1 MICDHSK
8 VTKTSCWIAQIADL
22 YAIGRTILRYR
33 QLAVGI
39 CVGIATSYG
48 WNLGSLSNRA
58 AYAFQT
64 DVLSSSLTSQLSQ
77 PNNNSLATVIAQ
89 NTSVAGGIRLNSIR
103 PANNGLML
111 NVNANPQ
118 IRIQREDNPDRLIVD
133 LQNTEVIKELHKSN
147 LPMNRFGVKQIRIA
161 QFQNNPA
168 IARLVFDLDSND
180 PNSKSAWQS
189 QYIAATNTLLLTPSN
204 TPSNQVT
211 QAIPIAPPIAP
222 SLPMPIRN
230 NLTNTIPN
238 NASRP
243 AAIERLS
250 FSSTGQLLIEAN
262 QPINYQVNLDRTSG
276 NFNLIVAN
284 ANISPNLQRPTLA
297 TNSPIER
304 IRLSQVGNSV
314 EIGIKTLAGW
324 KVNEAQRQNN
334 QQIKLQVG
342 INRISQVPNNN
353 PIPLPN
359 SSPTAPVPQNTG
371 DRRRGVIF
379 VDPGHGGRDPGAV
392 ANGIQEKDVV
402 LTISLLLGQT
412 LQGMGFTVY
421 YARTND
427 IEIDLEPRV
436 AAAERVNAD
445 VFVSVHAN
453 SLDSRNS
460 SVNGVETFFARGST
474 TGREL
479 ASYVQSQIISTTGAT
494 DRNAKAAGFYVI
506 AKTSMPAILVE
517 TGFVTN
523 PAEARNLSNPN
534 YQKQMAEAI
543 ARGIDQFIR
552 VRGR

>member
-1 MICDHSK
+1 
-8 VTKTSCWIAQIADL
+8 L
-22 YAIGRTILRYR
+22 LYR

-58 AYAFQT
+58 AYALQT
-64 DVLSSSLTSQLSQ
+64 DVLSSSLTSQVSQQ

-89 NTSVAGGIRLNSIR
+89 NTSETNAIRLNSIR
-103 PANNGLML
+103 PVTNGLML

-168 IARLVFDLDSND
+168 IARLVFDLDNND
-180 PNSKSAWQS
+180 PNSKIAWQS

-204 TPSNQVT
+204 TPSSQVA
-211 QAIPIAPPIAP
+211 QAIPIAPNLPI
-222 SLPMPIRN
+222 PIRN
-230 NLTNTIPN
+230 NLINTIPN
-238 NASRP
+238 NTSRP

-262 QPINYQVNLDRTSG
+262 QPINYQTNLDRASG
-276 NFNLIVAN
+276 NFNLTVAN

-297 TNSPIER
+297 ANSPIER

-359 SSPTAPVPQNTG
+359 SIPTAPSPQNTG

-379 VDPGHGGRDPGAV
+379 VDAGHGGRDPGAV

-402 LTISLLLGQT
+402 LPISLLLGQT

-421 YARTND
+421 YTRTND
-427 IEIDLEPRV
+427 VEIDLEPRV
-436 AAAERVNAD
+436 AAAERINAD

-453 SLDSRNS
+453 AIGANNSNVNGIETYHSRN
-460 SVNGVETFFARGST
+460 ST

-479 ASYVQSQIISTTGAT
+479 ASYVHSQIISATGAN
-494 DRNAKAAGFYVI
+494 DRSVRGAGFYVI
-506 AKTSMPAILVE
+506 ARTSMPAILVE

-523 PAEARNLSNPN
+523 PTEARNLSNPS
-534 YQKQMAEAI
+534 YQKQMADAI
-543 ARGIDQFIR
+543 ARGIDQFMR